1 MQEMF
6 YNSIDSFSN
15 SPDPIARKRRK
26 GQTTDKHLG
35 PKSNILS
42 IFFELFSAMKELI
55 LKIVFFFSV
64 MCSFIFRACIIPWI
78 DLWISLS
85 YEDKAS
91 LKMIQL
97 TSGGIGYFQGMYLI
111 INIYLGFV
119 WYSLYIPNLIAT
131 HIINLTLIMPFR
143 FAYALFYAKKLDFDS
158 KDDISTLSLKPQ
170 PTNTESVSQPVKIEN
185 ELLTKKRRCR
195 LIPEHK
201 LKASKIAF
209 LKRQNEI
216 NTIFS
221 QETSPNKSL
230 YLSRDIKQQKEFKL
244 EINSL
249 KSTRRPSLFASMIV
263 KTRFAPINAYR
274 LIPFA
279 TL

>member
-15 SPDPIARKRRK
+15 GPDPIARKRRK

-97 TSGGIGYFQGMYLI
+97 TSGGIGYFQGMHLI

-143 FAYALFYAKKLDFDS
+143 FAYALFYAKKLDFDN

-170 PTNTESVSQPVKIEN
+170 PTNTESVSQPVNIEN
-185 ELLTKKRRCR
+185 ELPTKKRRCR

-230 YLSRDIKQQKEFKL
+230 YLSRDIKQQKELKL

-249 KSTRRPSLFASMIV
+249 KSTRRPSLFASIIV